1 MFGSCRPTFGV
12 SLFSAVIAQLSF
24 GMSSWAVLRD
34 RYRLD
39 IQRHYLDSYEHL
51 TGGIYFRIAN
61 RGRRPVTL
69 RCVALILRCGEQR
82 ELPIDPENPRHFPR
96 LIESEIY
103 EVQFTAKNTS
113 VAEILWEQVMR
124 VAVEDFRNMSLFST

>member
-12 SLFSAVIAQLSF
+12 SLFSAVIALLSF
-24 GMSSWAVLRD
+24 AMSSWTALRD

-39 IQRHYLDSYEHL
+39 VYGRYLDSYEHL
-51 TGGIYFRIAN
+51 TGGIYLRIAN

-124 VAVEDFRNMSLFST
+124 VAVEDFRNKSLLST